1 MGFLSRN
8 SHLLFV
14 LGALTSRLLGE
25 PAHLNLSHA
34 LQILQNSVEVALLDA
49 EDFAGKIDR

>member
-49 EDFAGKIDR
+49 KDFAGKIDR